1 MLQLVSLILPVV
13 DKLIPDPVKR
23 AEAQKEIIKTI
34 SGSEDRIYDA
44 MKEVMVADSTS
55 DSKYTKNARPT
66 LVYWSLGMVSL
77 IIFLAPFG
85 YDKSILLSLSKVP
98 SELWQLMTVGVG
110 LFTLGR
116 SGEKIMRTYKIK

>member
-85 YDKSILLSLSKVP
+85 YDKSILLSLSKIP
-98 SELWQLMTVGVG
+98 AELWQLMTVGVG